1 MHDAPLA
8 MNPFVDIH
16 VHPQPEVAP
25 IDPARIET
33 ITVRCPVRGRVVVTR
48 DLTRAGDPALF
59 AFFAALVAHG
69 GEFELD
75 SDAPL
80 VPELARIGF
89 LVVEDDIV
97 AWPAFAVPLPPAP
110 AAAPAPATDRGAV
123 PDGWIVSDGVLFQ
136 PAFAPHPAL
145 RWPADYDEQE
155 GRLRC
160 FATGPALWVGDPAAL
175 VEPFWVD
182 ATDAPRLAELV
193 PGAPPPP
200 LPPELAARLAQVG
213 ALVPAD
219 LSRPPEQ
226 AGRLAQVGALVPAGR
241 PPPFALVRF
250 AHAAPAFAAD
260 GHVILR
266 PLLSPAELAALRR
279 YYGALLDA
287 GLLPLGGP
295 NHAAR
300 FAAYNDPIGRFVHA
314 RLTAAMSALAGQ
326 LVEPSFS
333 YLFVYDEGATLA
345 PHKDRAQAEFSISL
359 QIDHAPEPTAG
370 TGWPLWFTFDDGR
383 TIPTDLGIGDAV
395 LYHGRAVT
403 HHRKP
408 LTAGQR
414 SMVLVLEYVRRDFQG
429 LRV

>member
-16 VHPQPEVAP
+16 LHPQPEVAP
-25 IDPARIET
+25 IDLARIET
-33 ITVRCPVRGRVVVTR
+33 ITVRCPVRGRGIVTR

-59 AFFAALVAHG
+59 AFFAALVAQG
-69 GEFELD
+69 GELALD

-89 LVVEDDIV
+89 LVVDDDIV
-97 AWPAFAVPLPPAP
+97 AWPAFSVPLPPAP
-110 AAAPAPATDRGAV
+110 AAAPATGRNAA
-123 PDGWIVSDGVLFQ
+123 PDGWLVADGVLFQ

-145 RWPADYDEQE
+145 RWPADYDEQD

-160 FATGPALWVGDPAAL
+160 FETGPALWVGDPTAL

-200 LPPELAARLAQVG
+200 LPPALAARLAQVG
-213 ALVPAD
+213 ALVPAGP
-219 LSRPPEQ
+219 RPS
-226 AGRLAQVGALVPAGR
+226 ALA
-241 PPPFALVRF
+241 RF
-250 AHAAPAFAAD
+250 ARAAHAFASA
-260 GHVILR
+260 GHVVLR
-266 PLLSPAELAALRR
+266 PLLPAAELAALRR
-279 YYGALLDA
+279 YYRALLAA
-287 GLLPLGGP
+287 GLLPLAGP
-295 NHAAR
+295 HHAAQ

-326 LVEPSFS
+326 PVEPSFS
-333 YLFVYDEGATLA
+333 YLFVYDEGAALA

-359 QIDHAPEPTAG
+359 QIDHAPEPAAG
-370 TGWPLWFTFDDGR
+370 TGWPLWLTSDDGR
-383 TIPTDLGIGDAV
+383 TVPADLAIGDAV

-403 HHRKP
+403 HHRGP
-408 LTAGQR
+408 LAAGQR
-414 SMVLVLEYVRRDFQG
+414 STVLVLEYVPRDFQG